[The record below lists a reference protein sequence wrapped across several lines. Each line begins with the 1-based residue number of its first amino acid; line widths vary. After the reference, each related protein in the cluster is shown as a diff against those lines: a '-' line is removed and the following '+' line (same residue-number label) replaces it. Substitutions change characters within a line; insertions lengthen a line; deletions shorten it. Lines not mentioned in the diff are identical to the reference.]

1 MTDTRHGWHP
11 SLSIRGMRFWLWLI
25 AAWLV
30 IFTCAC
36 ITWFPYGALIVVL
49 AFVGCCAYAHR
60 HP

>member
-1 MTDTRHGWHP
+1 
-11 SLSIRGMRFWLWLI
+11 MRFWLWLI